1 MDGITPNPDV
11 LLVICIL
18 LSLINIVLYFRMRWL
33 VDKERER
40 SIVILSQMQQL
51 MKWIDGE
58 HENVKSTIQT
68 MQSASA
74 NAYKLYDHTMKVLK
88 RSGWTALK
96 LNALAKAVEEVES
109 GKDTQLI
116 LMKDLDPKVDALQVP
131 LEKLESVGQE
141 QKRKTAEQKKRIQK
155 IIEEKAKK
163 KSKWPSR
170 IAILGTILFYS
181 GLLALAIYIV
191 NIFVE

>member
-33 VDKERER
+33 VDKEREK

-74 NAYKLYDHTMKVLK
+74 NAYKLYSHTMKVLK

-109 GKDTQLI
+109 GKDTELI

-141 QKRKTAEQKKRIQK
+141 QKRKTIEQKKRIEK

-163 KSKWPSR
+163 RSKWSRR

-181 GLLALAIYIV
+181 GLLAIAIYIV
-191 NIFVE
+191 NIFIE